1 MVHSFHND
9 DSCRPVQW
17 PFYFAFILPIA
28 VIFLFDWGMFIRIM
42 IALYKHTKQRER
54 LVKKD
59 TSSLKTIKQ
68 NARYGIVLATL
79 FGIGWAFGLVATAYP
94 DAPMGLTF
102 ALQLLFCI
110 FVSAQGFL
118 FFLFQVVASKDASNF
133 WLDVFGKCF
142 PAVRAYK
149 ASRSKSRKKKK
160 SSKMPKKLTNLFK
173 APKSPLESTTS
184 SPSPVDT
191 STLGRGQHLE
201 SDVTE
206 SSEAT
211 YQLSTLPRPG
221 QSHLLSPTNIDT
233 EMSTEDFPSEMTA
246 GTLIYSQVEFDQ
258 LSLQDEV

>member
-1 MVHSFHND
+1 
-9 DSCRPVQW
+9 
-17 PFYFAFILPIA
+17 
-28 VIFLFDWGMFIRIM
+28 M
-42 IALYKHTKQRER
+42 IALYKHTRQGEQ

-68 NARYGIVLATL
+68 NARYAIVLATL
-79 FGIGWAFGLVATAYP
+79 FGIGWVFGLVATAYP

-118 FFLFQVVASKDASNF
+118 FFVFQVVASNDAGDF
-133 WLDVFGKCF
+133 WLDLFGKCI
-142 PAVRAYK
+142 PAVKTYK

-173 APKSPLESTTS
+173 APASPLESTTS
-184 SPSPVDT
+184 SPGPMDT

-201 SDVTE
+201 SGITE

-221 QSHLLSPTNIDT
+221 HSPLLSPTSIDS
-233 EMSTEDFPSEMTA
+233 EMSTEDFPSEMTS
-246 GTLIYSQVEFDQ
+246 GTLVFPPFELDQ